1 MKESAFQ
8 VTESTTGDGILS
20 DEDTNL
26 QLTSSDVKSRTP
38 NGHANVS
45 GVPAIPT
52 LSDSAT
58 RNQVRTKSS
67 GKLETTFST
76 PTSSASRVS
85 FRHRVSD
92 TYDKTSVSKTNLS
105 VSKTYPKSCLL
116 SKRKGTET
124 NLSNV
129 REPSSKMVENGLNK
143 SGSFERK
150 ADPNEILKSVCW
162 SHNSKN
168 RIVSTT

>member
-8 VTESTTGDGILS
+8 VTESTTGDEILS

-26 QLTSSDVKSRTP
+26 QLTSSDVKSSTP
-38 NGHANVS
+38 NGHANVHANVS

-58 RNQVRTKSS
+58 RNQVRTKAS
-67 GKLETTFST
+67 GKPETTFST

-105 VSKTYPKSCLL
+105 VSKTYPESCLL
-116 SKRKGTET
+116 SKRKRTET
-124 NLSNV
+124 NLSSV
-129 REPSSKMVENGLNK
+129 REPSSKMVENL
-143 SGSFERK
+143 SL
-150 ADPNEILKSVCW
+150 I
-162 SHNSKN
+162 H
-168 RIVSTT
+168 I